1 MPVKV
6 NEKKLYESIEATEY
20 MAREALRVLSKAAV
34 EALVGASPV
43 WSGSYLAS
51 HRVAVGE
58 TVPVIT
64 EGPTDMRN
72 WSNARGRAI
81 YKGSGQFE
89 NIMIPTPLTEMEGQM
104 LQATV
109 NAKLDQQIDT
119 GINLLPHGIGV
130 VKIANSIEHADDV
143 ECGNVALNVP
153 VYAVYHATINYV
165 RVCAKQI
172 LSSVKQR
179 LGMSLSFRIRG
190 NFK

>member
-6 NEKKLYESIEATEY
+6 NEKKLYESVEATEY

-34 EALVGASPV
+34 EALVGASPI

-64 EGPTDMRN
+64 EGPTNMQKYLDPT
-72 WSNARGRAI
+72 SL
-81 YKGSGQFE
+81 
-89 NIMIPTPLTEMEGQM
+89 IPTPLTEMEGQM

-143 ECGNVALNVP
+143 ERGNVALNVP

-179 LGMSLSFRIRG
+179 LGMSLSFRIKG